1 MLDEYARCGGGK
13 EEGKVKEEVSTKS
26 SSVTNVTPAP
36 RSCVRGSRP
45 KKLGR
50 GGGTPHTYIK
60 RHLGTWKKKGEEG
73 VEMPAFIISAVKRRT
88 EQTGRKRRGGGGCLT
103 APAPEG
109 KKVTLKR
116 SLGRGDRKYPGNEPS
131 ARDIGG
137 KNTMMIRLMLGIPF
151 LVFVPKRRCLLKGTR
166 IGSAAKD
173 MGAHNIILLFSGR
186 RFPILG
192 GMEDDDCTLSYLC
205 MNMGLHAFEL
215 FDGGGA
221 SSDEGNGFI
230 IAFLLSSRVREE
242 GRGPDNKNQTGQSR
256 QWENGRK
263 RKRSRKTC
271 QVEQGGGKGDRKGET
286 KEA

>member
-45 KKLGR
+45 KKLGGGEAPPTRILKGTLGHGKKR
-50 GGGTPHTYIK
+50 GK
-60 RHLGTWKKKGEEG
+60 SG

-173 MGAHNIILLFSGR
+173 MGAHTTLF
-186 RFPILG
+186 
-192 GMEDDDCTLSYLC
+192 
-205 MNMGLHAFEL
+205 
-215 FDGGGA
+215 
-221 SSDEGNGFI
+221 
-230 IAFLLSSRVREE
+230 
-242 GRGPDNKNQTGQSR
+242 
-256 QWENGRK
+256 
-263 RKRSRKTC
+263 
-271 QVEQGGGKGDRKGET
+271 
-286 KEA
+286 